1 MKPNTSVRLELIFN
15 GLPLRERGGKR
26 LFPRIKKTF
35 AIAALGFERVCR
47 GKYYLQKI
55 IALADASLLVVVPS
69 TLRVF
74 LVEDGRVVPP
84 RTEVDDAILMSRVEF
99 GEFFRQGLHWRK
111 HKLERN
117 LGNRPFFLGFEPLWD
132 RRGRVEL

>member
-1 MKPNTSVRLELIFN
+1 MSILEMSPEWGSCLRKLGSISLSCKIGCASLNSCYPN
-15 GLPLRERGGKR
+15 
-26 LFPRIKKTF
+26 
-35 AIAALGFERVCR
+35 
-47 GKYYLQKI
+47 YYLQKI

-117 LGNRPFFLGFEPLWD
+117 LGDRPFFLGFEPLWD